1 MTSGVVIPGWIVAG
15 LRTFATALILCVGV
29 ASASIAEERSP
40 VVDFANGDPEMAAA
54 QAKARATLAQF
65 WKAYESPRA
74 DEEGFVLKV
83 AIPVG
88 GNGGAEHIWF
98 GDIQR
103 HDGKITGV
111 LDNVPRDVTWLRAG
125 QRIEIA
131 EDRISD
137 WMFMRAGKIVGNQTM
152 RPALKRMRPQEAAR
166 YRAMLADP

>member
-1 MTSGVVIPGWIVAG
+1 MTSGVMTLGWIVAG

-29 ASASIAEERSP
+29 ASAATAEERSP
-40 VVDFANGDPEMAAA
+40 IVNFSNDDPDMAAA
-54 QAKARATLAQF
+54 QAKARTTLAQF
-65 WKAYESPRA
+65 WKAHENPQA
-74 DEEGFVLKV
+74 DEKGFALKV

-98 GDIQR
+98 GDIER
-103 HDGKITGV
+103 HDGTITGV
-111 LDNVPRDVTWLRAG
+111 LGNVPRDVTSLRAG

-152 RPALKRMRPQEAAR
+152 RPALKRMQPQEAAR